1 MVQKNDSQLHVE
13 RFSSVKL
20 GLIFNYVMK
29 IGTTILLTALLIGVG
44 RSLEQENKELAYQQQ
59 WVSQGNYLTLETFQ
73 LNDNLWQEELAGSG
87 KSTDYFYQFYQDLL
101 AKYK

>member
-1 MVQKNDSQLHVE
+1 
-13 RFSSVKL
+13 
-20 GLIFNYVMK
+20 MK

-44 RSLEQENKELAYQQQ
+44 RSSRIKKNKELAYQQQ

-87 KSTDYFYQFYQDLL
+87 KSIDYFYLFYQDLL

>member
-1 MVQKNDSQLHVE
+1 MIQKMTVSSMLKG
-13 RFSSVKL
+13 FSSVKL

-87 KSTDYFYQFYQDLL
+87 KSTDYFYQFI
-101 AKYK
+101 KIC